1 MCESRRSRRTLNS
14 LVRDEGNI
22 EGGRGLGDRGI
33 SGLRRE
39 QVGDSHGYAAAVLQT
54 PNIEPGTFEEI
65 PLGSMEDFPEG
76 VYEIPE
82 RFVPKSRIEFLDGN
96 TVRYTMKL

>member
-1 MCESRRSRRTLNS
+1 MCESRRSRCTVNS

-22 EGGRGLGDRGI
+22 EGGRGLGDRGT
-33 SGLRRE
+33 SGLREE
-39 QVGDSHGYAAAVLQT
+39 QVGDNHSYVAAVLQS
-54 PNIEPGTFEEI
+54 PNIEPGTFEQI

>member
-1 MCESRRSRRTLNS
+1 MCESRRSRRTVNS

-33 SGLRRE
+33 FGL
-39 QVGDSHGYAAAVLQT
+39 HGYAAAVLQT
-54 PNIEPGTFEEI
+54 PNIEPGSFEEI